1 MQYKRENYT
10 EFSSDSQ
17 RIIANL
23 EQAHAQWVDLSREL
37 LALPVS
43 MYWTAK
49 DGREYLYAKQNSQD
63 DGTSLGA
70 KNEETIKRYEEFSA
84 QKSDLKARLASLEN
98 MLSERVGLYRR
109 LRLPSLPD
117 KQGEIL
123 RALDVADLLGT
134 DLMVVGTNAFV
145 AYQLAC
151 GAMFPT
157 GVEETEDFDL
167 TWIRGTQASLQFS
180 RMQPSGDETPQDQR
194 KSLLGVLRSIDRSYR
209 INPKKRYQA
218 VNSDFYEVELLAAPS
233 THPLPKEN
241 AFEPMYSLFEQ
252 EPLLLGRPVSA
263 VVATIKGRAC
273 PLVVPDPRFMALH
286 KLWLADK
293 PERKASK
300 KEKDRRQGYVLL
312 DAVRYFL
319 QSSHPLNMDFVMD
332 LPADLRPI
340 FDLWCAQR
348 QFIPAP

>member
-1 MQYKRENYT
+1 MEYKRENYT

-23 EQAHAQWVDLSREL
+23 EQAHAQWVDLNREL
-37 LALPVS
+37 LELPAS
-43 MYWTAK
+43 MYWVGK
-49 DGREYLYAKQNSQD
+49 DGKEYLYAKQNTQD
-63 DGTSLGA
+63 DGTSFGA
-70 KNEETIKRYEEFSA
+70 KNESTIARFEQYTA
-84 QKSDLKARLASLEN
+84 QKTDLKTRLANLES
-98 MLSERVGLYRR
+98 MLAERAGLYRR

-123 RALDVADLLGT
+123 RALDVAELLGT
-134 DLMVVGTNAFV
+134 DLMMVGTNAFV
-145 AYQLAC
+145 AYQLVC
-151 GAMFPT
+151 GAIFPT

-167 TWIRGTQASLQFS
+167 TWIRGSQASLQFS
-180 RMQPSGDETPQDQR
+180 RMQPSGDELPTKR
-194 KSLLGVLRSIDRSYR
+194 KSLLAVLRSIDRSYR

-218 VNSDFYEVELLAAPS
+218 VNGDFYEVELLAAPS
-233 THPLPKEN
+233 THPLPKDN

-263 VVATIKGRAC
+263 VVATLRGRAC

-293 PERKASK
+293 PERKAAK

-319 QSSHPLNMDFVMD
+319 QSSHPLNMDFVFELGD
-332 LPADLRPI
+332 DLRPI
-340 FDLWCAQR
+340 FDRWCAQR
-348 QFIPAP
+348 EFVPQ